1 MASEPATARRPA
13 SAGSNSVFYVIGV
26 VVLLGVGIW
35 GYTQYID
42 RHNNSDLPLT
52 PEAKAYTR
60 NLQLS
65 DVEMK
70 ASENYFQQTV
80 VEIAG
85 KIANVGDRPLDTVE
99 IYCVFRDGYEIGRRD
114 HALVGIAPAH
124 RLCGPITGQ
133 RPGTL
138 STVTIECGSGAC
150 TLRGTIR
157 EPCSAPLSSS
167 RYCASELTRQ
177 RS

>member
-1 MASEPATARRPA
+1 VASEPATARKPA
-13 SAGSNSVFYVIGV
+13 PAGSNPIFYVIAV
-26 VVLLGVGIW
+26 VLLLGVGIW

-99 IYCVFRDGYEIGRRD
+99 IYCVFRDGYGQLVLRR
-114 HALVGIAPAH
+114 
-124 RLCGPITGQ
+124 RLAI
-133 RPGTL
+133 
-138 STVTIECGSGAC
+138 VTHGSGLKPGETKSFRLPFDDLPQSWNQAMPQ
-150 TLRGTIR
+150 LVIAGVKFF
-157 EPCSAPLSSS
+157 
-167 RYCASELTRQ
+167 
-177 RS
+177 